1 MALWQKMVNTTKGD
15 ALLAKGIAGA
25 EIQFSKIGLGSGE
38 LTSQEQAEA
47 QIKQREAIKTSELTL
62 TKLRLTVSGAIA
74 TVYASYNN
82 EEIESGFTWHE
93 LGLYAID
100 PDEGEIL
107 YSYAYAAQGDYIPP
121 GGSSL
126 LERQIA
132 VRNKV
137 STATNISIQLSESL
151 IYVTE
156 EQLNEAVNA
165 VPYYTA
171 AFSRS
176 GNVWVFTNDKIPA
189 GAKEFAVQANVN
201 ANSVDNQKIK
211 IGSRDEIPLKLGTAN
226 VMANDVDV
234 GSGNVEVT
242 IKVNMNTGVMAAF
255 LENGGG
261 SGGGGV
267 IISDSAPTSA
277 GDRKKQWFCSDA
289 NSNQYHTLNIWDG
302 TAWIP
307 VAGTFSA

>member
-1 MALWQKMVNTTKGD
+1 MALWQKMVNTNKGD

-25 EIQFSKIGLGSGE
+25 EIQFTKIELGSGVLVPLDQTE
-38 LTSQEQAEA
+38 EQ
-47 QIKQREAIKTSELTL
+47 KKKREAVRVPELTL
-62 TKLRLTVSGAIA
+62 TKLRLTVSDTIA

-82 EEIESGFTWHE
+82 EEIDSGFTWHE

-107 YSYAYAAQGDYIPP
+107 YSYAYADQGDYIPP
-121 GGSSL
+121 GGTSL

-132 VRNKV
+132 VRNRV
-137 STATNISIQLSESL
+137 STATNITIQLSESL

-156 EQLNEAVNA
+156 EQLEEAVNA

-176 GNVWVFTNDKIPA
+176 GSVWVFANEKIPV
-189 GAKEFAVQANVN
+189 GMKEFAVQANVN
-201 ANSVDNQKIK
+201 ANSVDNQKIR
-211 IGSRDEIPLKLGTAN
+211 IGSREEIPLKLGTAN

-234 GSGNVEVT
+234 SGGNVEVT
-242 IKVNMNTGVMAAF
+242 IKVNMNAGVMAAF

-261 SGGGGV
+261 GGGGV